1 MLSLGT
7 YGAHQLS
14 HCGSGT
20 FNFTGDLLDDRREQ
34 SSDVGAADRSRAQ
47 LFRRPWEAFTSA
59 RQDKENRLTGIF
71 TKIWCFWL
79 ASDKITTST
88 R

>member
-20 FNFTGDLLDDRREQ
+20 FNFTGDLVDDRR
-34 SSDVGAADRSRAQ
+34 SDAGAEDRSRRAQ
-47 LFRRPWEAFTSA
+47 LFRRPWEAFTSG
-59 RQDKENRLTGIF
+59 RQDKENRLTGNF
-71 TKIWCFWL
+71 TKIWCFSL
-79 ASDKITTST
+79 ASDKITTPK